1 MNTDLSNNNVNEDE
15 SVLKSEASVILSEN
29 NDNNVSEDKIPTPK
43 NSVNVAEP
51 SSTLNKETIKVE
63 NEELDL
69 SSENTRNSNLED
81 SNQQFLSKTNTYDD
95 NLLDDDIIEYY
106 EQSDKNNSLANENNK
121 LKSLLHV
128 NQLKINELEDFQEEN
143 EVLRTRIDKLE
154 NSQGC
159 NCTCKNCKSC
169 KHKNNNKLTESVQS
183 DHVNILNEPTS
194 LSSLDPFK
202 LLLNLL
208 IIEKEIREKLKSIVN
223 NFNNYQHNLKLN
235 TQDKD
240 DLIFYQSIIT
250 DSKNYLINSYK
261 IRKKKLIFDL
271 NEIIKMF
278 NDKTMPN
285 MNELNKDII
294 NIIKK
299 TYNKLAK
306 EVEDNNS
313 NNSKPVWIKNDKLR
327 YIKNIKIEMNRTFL
341 YHTDILN
348 HLKKQIVQEINFFK
362 I

>member
-1 MNTDLSNNNVNEDE
+1 MNTDLSNNIVNQDESNNVNQDE
-15 SVLKSEASVILSEN
+15 SNIIVSSIDES
-29 NDNNVSEDKIPTPK
+29 NDISEDKIPTPK
-43 NSVNVAEP
+43 NNTHVVKNSSSFTKNNINVED
-51 SSTLNKETIKVE
+51 SELNL
-63 NEELDL
+63 NF
-69 SSENTRNSNLED
+69 ED
-81 SNQQFLSKTNTYDD
+81 SNKQFLSKTNTYDD

-106 EQSDKNNSLANENNK
+106 EQPDKNTSLVNENIK
-121 LKSLLHV
+121 LKSLLKV

-143 EVLRTRIDKLE
+143 EVLKSRIDKLE
-154 NSQGC
+154 NFQSC
-159 NCTCKNCKSC
+159 NCTCKNCTSC
-169 KHKNNNKLTESVQS
+169 KNKNNDKSTESVQS
-183 DHVNILNEPTS
+183 DHVNILNEPNS
-194 LSSLDPFK
+194 LSTLEPFK

-208 IIEKEIREKLKSIVN
+208 IIEKEIKEKLKSIVN

-261 IRKKKLIFDL
+261 IRKKKLLYDL
-271 NEIIKMF
+271 NEIVKMF

-285 MNELNKDII
+285 IYEINKEII

-306 EVEDNNS
+306 DVEDNNN